1 MKISTT
7 TAAIRQPQRDYFL
20 AQTSWMLAILLVMMS
35 VRQDFPGQLLELLS
49 R

>member
-1 MKISTT
+1 MKMSTT
-7 TAAIRQPQRDYFL
+7 TAVLRRPQRDYFL
-20 AQTSWMLAILLVMMS
+20 AQTSWMLAILLVMLS